1 MLKFGLLILLVN
13 ILLKFLLGYGL
24 WKMSSEDK
32 KNAVNNSGKYNE
44 EPIEEGDPNILRNQ
58 NNGQFDDEENNNGD

>member
-24 WKMSSEDK
+24 WKMSSEAK
-32 KNAVNNSGKYNE
+32 KENVKNSGKYNE
-44 EPIEEGDPNILRNQ
+44 EPIEEGDPNILRNH
-58 NNGQFDDEENNNGD
+58 NKFDEENNNNED